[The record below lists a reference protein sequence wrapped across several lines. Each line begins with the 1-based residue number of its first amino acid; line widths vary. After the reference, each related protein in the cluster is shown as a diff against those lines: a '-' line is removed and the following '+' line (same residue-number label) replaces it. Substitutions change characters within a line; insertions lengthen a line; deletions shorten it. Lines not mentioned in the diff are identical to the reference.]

1 MSLGASGKSSDLAAM
16 RALAHPLRL
25 RMLSLLTAT
34 AMSAAEIA
42 RELGITHANAS
53 YHLRQLLAAGQI
65 EVAEEI
71 EIRGGRAR
79 RYRYDVGRG
88 AARLED
94 VPWDRDTRRTAY
106 AALAEELRRRGAL
119 AAGPPTR
126 QSLTDAELW
135 VDAETWVKLCDRMTD
150 LMAELHRV
158 AAPPETAGAIRTST
172 TAAMFVMAER

>member
-1 MSLGASGKSSDLAAM
+1 M
-16 RALAHPLRL
+16 RALAHPLRM
-25 RMLSLLTAT
+25 RMLSLLTAS

-65 EVAEEI
+65 QVAEEI

-88 AARLED
+88 ASQLDR
-94 VPWDRDTRRTAY
+94 VPWDRQTRRAAY

-119 AAGPPTR
+119 ADGLPTR

-135 VDAETWVKLCDRMTD
+135 VDTETWAKLCDRMTD
-150 LMAELHRV
+150 LMAELHR
-158 AAPPETAGAIRTST
+158 AAVSARTAGAIRTST
-172 TAAMFVMAER
+172 TVAMFVMAE